1 MSQEN
6 SMYIYEDSMD
16 SLFTIDEI
24 LNYCETYGYGDYD
37 LFVDEYDNEW
47 DFEYA
52 DSYSS
57 NWEE

>member
-6 SMYIYEDSMD
+6 SMYIYEDYMD

-24 LNYCETYGYGDYD
+24 LNYCETYGYDDYD

-52 DSYSS
+52 DNY
-57 NWEE
+57 

>member
-6 SMYIYEDSMD
+6 SMYIYEDSID

-37 LFVDEYDNEW
+37 LFVDEYDNEL

-52 DSYSS
+52 DNY
-57 NWEE
+57 